1 VARYLE
7 AFIDYLARTHIK
19 ASTVSKGAALWPRL
33 VRASM
38 MALIFLIVFCGL
50 VLAATALISASSSLL
65 IRASLAPA

>member
-1 VARYLE
+1 MK
-7 AFIDYLARTHIK
+7 FIENNIYLARTHIS

-50 VLAATALISASSSLL
+50 VLAATALISASNSLL
-65 IRASLAPA
+65 INASLAPA